1 MSDKETSSVAP
12 DPNLLRE
19 ALAQYRAWN
28 EAEFEEQVRNAGKKT
43 PAEKWREYKSLFA
56 LGRRL
61 KPEQGACAQVMAAL
75 EWDDY
80 YEQMRR
86 FEARRQARG

>member
-1 MSDKETSSVAP
+1 MSNEERTPLAP
-12 DPNLLRE
+12 NPKLLRE

-28 EAEFEEQVRNAGKKT
+28 EAEFVEWVRNAGKKT

-61 KPEQGACAQVMAAL
+61 KPKQSPGVQVMAAL
-75 EWDDY
+75 EWEVY

-86 FEARRQARG
+86 FEARRQAHG